1 MLTVRWLQTTL
12 NCELVTYIRHN
23 SEPMHLF
30 SSHLV
35 VGFILNVATLHLA
48 KHSDE
53 AGDKGRNDGCLSLVQ
68 EWLQSFVND
77 ITMPI
82 PAQLCTCL

>member
-1 MLTVRWLQTTL
+1 ML

-23 SEPMHLF
+23 SQHIHLF

-35 VGFILNVATLHLA
+35 VGVILDIATLHLA

-53 AGDKGRNDGCLSLVQ
+53 ARDKGLNDGCLSLVQ

-77 ITMPI
+77 ITIPI
-82 PAQLCTCL
+82 PTQLCTCL